1 MADKNITIDDIA
13 KALDVS
19 KTTVSRAISGKGRIG
34 EETKEKVLKFI
45 EEHNYRPNVI
55 AKSLAESKSY
65 NIGFVM
71 PKEFAITESSFYQKC
86 LWGISQK
93 AMELDYDVMVAMVSP
108 EDLGQLD
115 RIVTNRKVDGLILG
129 RTSSINTIE
138 RFIESKDIP
147 FVTVGS
153 SVDSSVLQVD
163 NDHEG
168 ACMDLT
174 SRLIEQ
180 GVRNMALIG
189 GDTKYIVNRNRYHG
203 FIKAYE
209 NADLMVHNERIFT
222 GCDTKEKIYES
233 IDKCIE
239 LKVECI
245 VCMDDAVCEIVINRL
260 KELNINIP
268 DDMMIASFY
277 NSHVLLGNSVKITA
291 INFDEVKLGEVSTDT
306 LISQINNEG
315 PLKKVLL
322 GYEIDMRESTRSKMT
337 VTS

>member
-1 MADKNITIDDIA
+1 MTIDDIA

-86 LWGISQK
+86 LWGISHK
-93 AMELDYDVMVAMVSP
+93 AMELDYDVMVALVSP
-108 EDLGQLD
+108 DDLEQLD

-129 RTSSINTIE
+129 RTSAINTVE
-138 RFIESKDIP
+138 RFLESKDIP

-168 ACMDLT
+168 ACMELT
-174 SRLIEQ
+174 SKLLTQ
-180 GVRNMALIG
+180 GVKNMALIG

-222 GCDTKEKIYES
+222 GCITQESIYEAV
-233 IDKCIE
+233 DKSIE
-239 LKVECI
+239 LNVECI
-245 VCMDDAVCEIVINRL
+245 VCMDDEVCEAVIRHLGEL
-260 KELNINIP
+260 KLSIP
-268 DDMMIASFY
+268 EDIMIASFY
-277 NSHVLLGNSVKITA
+277 NSHILKGKSVKITA

-306 LISQINNEG
+306 LIGQINNES

-322 GYEIDMRESTRSKMT
+322 GYEIDMRESTRSI
-337 VTS
+337 